1 MNVYAFI
8 TPIILGLLLFEIIYC
23 YVAKKNYYS
32 FQDTIANIATAIG
45 NQCVNLVVAV
55 FVFKLYGWIYD
66 NIRIFTI
73 ENTWYWNLLLLLFI
87 DFLFYW
93 FHRFGH
99 EINILWA
106 AHMPHHSSEEMN
118 LAVGLRA
125 SVTQRIFSFF
135 FFWPLAIVGFSPEM
149 IYTMTA
155 IHLLNGYWH
164 HTRVIPKL
172 GWYEKWFNTPS
183 HHRVHHGVQTKYLD
197 KNYGELLIIWDK
209 MFGTFQEEEE
219 EVVYGVTTSVS
230 SWNPVD
236 IYFQTWKAL
245 IKDAK
250 DAPYFIDK
258 IKIWFMPLGWRPRG
272 LEPYKGIGIGID
284 IKPEEQNKFKT
295 RAFKRSKPY
304 LFIHLLLGLGF
315 MYLTINMKNEL
326 SIIDRVL
333 FSGLIFVMIVS
344 WSGILESKKW
354 VVPIETF
361 RLLGM
366 AAGVAIVLYNKY
378 GYDFTSSLTLITV
391 LVSAISIIYVG
402 LNFRKNTPNKE
413 YVTA

>member
-8 TPIILGLLLFEIIYC
+8 TPIILALVIFEVLYC
-23 YVAKKNYYS
+23 SFAKKNYYN
-32 FQDTIANIATAIG
+32 FQDTIANLATAIG

-55 FVFKLYGWIYD
+55 VVFKLYGWIYEHY
-66 NIRIFTI
+66 RFFTI
-73 ENTWYWNLLLLLFI
+73 DFNWLWAIVLIIAI

-93 FHRFGH
+93 FHRLGH
-99 EINILWA
+99 EINVLWA

-135 FFWPLAIVGFSPEM
+135 FYWPLPLLGFSPEM
-149 IYTMTA
+149 IYAMTA
-155 IHLLNGYWH
+155 FHLLGGFWH

-172 GWYEKWFNTPS
+172 GWFEKWFNTPS

-219 EVVYGVTTSVS
+219 EVLYGVTSPVS
-230 SWNPVD
+230 SWNPLD

-272 LEPYKGIGIGID
+272 LKPYEGIGIGVNPED
-284 IKPEEQNKFKT
+284 QVKFETKPFHK
-295 RAFKRSKPY
+295 SKVY
-304 LFIHLLLGLGF
+304 LFIHLVLGLGF
-315 MYLTINMKNEL
+315 MYLTINTKNEL
-326 SIIDRVL
+326 SVLDRSL
-333 FSGLIFVMIVS
+333 FSGLIFLMIIS
-344 WSGILESKKW
+344 WSGILSAKKW
-354 VVPIETF
+354 ALPLEVF

-366 AAGVAIVLYNKY
+366 AAGIVIILDNKY
-378 GYDFTSSLTLITV
+378 GFNFLSYLTLSTV
-391 LVSAISIIYVG
+391 LLAAISIIYAG
-402 LNFRKNTPNKE
+402 LNFRRTSL
-413 YVTA
+413 V